1 MSTEGLFGFRVTGD
15 IAGCRLMKN
24 EDEIIRLSRLVDDQ
38 DHVLGTQSAPAT
50 LVEYG
55 DYECPYC
62 QQLHPIIREMMTRV
76 EKLRFVY
83 RHFPISKLH
92 PHAAR
97 AAEGAEAASAQGR
110 FWEMH
115 DLLFEKD
122 QILDDERLAR
132 LARKAGL
139 DIERYTREMDEGVYA
154 GRVETDFKA
163 ALYGDA
169 VTGTPTLYL
178 NGVRLSNIQS
188 LEVLLAAVT
197 EVGATLKSDANEQ
210 SNWRSRLRK
219 LRLGMTYLHTGSK
232 T

>member
-1 MSTEGLFGFRVTGD
+1 
-15 IAGCRLMKN
+15 MK
-24 EDEIIRLSRLVDDQ
+24 DESEIVRLSRPVNDQ
-38 DHVLGTQSAPAT
+38 DHVLGPQSAPVT

-62 QQLHPIIREMMTRV
+62 RQLHPIIHEIMERAEG
-76 EKLRFVY
+76 LRFIY

-115 DLLFEKD
+115 NLLFEKE
-122 QILDDERLAR
+122 QPLDDERLAR
-132 LARKAGL
+132 LAGKAGL
-139 DIERYTREMDEGVYA
+139 DMERYTREMREGVYA
-154 GRVETDFKA
+154 ARVEKDFKA

-178 NGVRLSNIQS
+178 NSVRLSNIQS
-188 LEVLLAAVT
+188 IEVLLVAVI
-197 EVGATLKSDANEQ
+197 EAGAVLKTDFNQQAT
-210 SNWRSRLRK
+210 WRSRLRR
-219 LRLGMTYLHTGSK
+219 LRVGMTHLHSDSK